1 MNKKDL
7 EYFRKVLEDLK
18 LEVLKEIQE
27 QEEESIDATEN
38 HLPDSNDIASVHYE
52 QTFKIR
58 MVDRSRKYLK
68 KIDKTLLKID
78 DGTYGI
84 CEECDNDITHER
96 LKARPVAN
104 LCIECK
110 VEIEK
115 EEKSAN

>member
-7 EYFRKVLEDLK
+7 EYFRKALEDLK
-18 LEVLKEIQE
+18 LEVLEEIKDD
-27 QEEESIDATEN
+27 ESEAIDANET
-38 HLPDSNDIASVHYE
+38 HLPDSNDIASIQYE

-58 MVDRSRKYLK
+58 IVERNRKYLK
-68 KIDKTLLKID
+68 KIDKTLAKID
-78 DGTYGI
+78 NGTYGI
-84 CEECDNDITHER
+84 CEECDNEINHER
-96 LKARPVAN
+96 LKARLVAN